1 MPSFNPISV
10 AISVLP
16 LVVLSG
22 SLLAQQAGSPDPF
35 ADPAL
40 AQTYNPEADPLPTDQ
55 PYNPEAGL
63 PAPGAGGESSG
74 AATAA
79 AGLSGD
85 LGRAAED
92 KPAEPLPDIQCDGKS
107 VCREPGTGLPFRV
120 LTRAFS
126 KAYKDAKRD
135 DQAVAREALPAL
147 SPLYVFARRDIDLSD
162 PAAPQGWYQVSATE
176 GGPPFGWMQ
185 AADAV
190 EWRQALIVSYTHPG
204 VGEEERQRVLMFEYL
219 DDLQLLVE
227 SDERETQ
234 ALAIYEWIDEGKTPA
249 AIVSKEPQ
257 RFVNITDSFYLL
269 PIVDYR
275 STDIDGDETRFLRL
289 GAAVPEERGADT
301 LENRE
306 YREQAQQEVDVE
318 AVKSSKL
325 DVDIVFVMDMTRSM
339 QPYIDNTR
347 EAVKELAK
355 TLISQQGLEDR
366 VRFGLVGF
374 RDDAEQIKALEF
386 TAKNFTP
393 ELLPADPFI
402 ELVEKEAK
410 ATRVGSVDYAEE
422 VYAGVDMAIDSNWRD
437 GSIRFLVL
445 VGDASAH
452 EPGHKQSTTHKDAAV
467 LHQAMVDQ
475 GIYLLAIHLK
485 DYRMSNDHPI
495 AEAQFSALAKVPGST
510 ESALVSVELGEQ
522 PDYDGF
528 RGAVADVAANLM
540 FGVHAE
546 DASANAAST
555 PKSKSQEQAQEAASA
570 LRQAALVEYLG
581 RGAEPPK
588 DILVWAVDRD
598 LTNPSIRALEVR
610 VLVNKAQLSSLIQA
624 LDRVTQAMVKQQQEQ
639 IKLFEALQSLASATM
654 KNPDGIAQAQKLAD
668 TGLLPKFIE
677 ALPYKSEIL
686 SLTEDSYAS
695 FTADQRAG
703 LEASLAAKLQQYRD
717 INESVDGWVKLNP
730 GDPDAAKVYPLHLSY
745 LP

>member
-1 MPSFNPISV
+1 MVSLKRI
-10 AISVLP
+10 AIASAVLP
-16 LVVLSG
+16 L
-22 SLLAQQAGSPDPF
+22 LLWGGGVAAQESE
-35 ADPAL
+35 
-40 AQTYNPEADPLPTDQ
+40 YNPEADPLPAER
-55 PYNPEAGL
+55 PYNPEADVQS
-63 PAPGAGGESSG
+63 AEAEVD
-74 AATAA
+74 A
-79 AGLSGD
+79 AGVETTAIGSLTAV
-85 LGRAAED
+85 GRAAKD
-92 KPAEPLPDIQCDGKS
+92 KPAEALPDIECDGKT

-126 KAYKDAKRD
+126 KAYKEAERN
-135 DQAVAREALPAL
+135 DQRVAREALPAL
-147 SPLYVFARRDIDLSD
+147 SPLYVFARQDIDLSD
-162 PAAPQGWYQVSATE
+162 PADPRGWYQVSTTE
-176 GGPPFGWMQ
+176 AGPPFGWLQ

-190 EWRQALIVSYTHPG
+190 EWRQALVVSYTHPG

-257 RFVNITDSFYLL
+257 RFISITESFYLL
-269 PIVDYR
+269 PIVDHR

-289 GAAVPEERGADT
+289 GAAVPERRGADT
-301 LENRE
+301 LEDPE
-306 YREQAQQEVDVE
+306 YREQAQQKADLE
-318 AVKSSKL
+318 AVEVSKL

-347 EAVKELAK
+347 EAVKELAR
-355 TLISQQGLEDR
+355 TLIAQQGLEER

-374 RDDAEQIKALEF
+374 RDDAEQIKALQF

-393 ELLPADPFI
+393 ELIPADPFI

-467 LHQAMVDQ
+467 LHQAMADQ
-475 GIYLLAIHLK
+475 GIYLLAMHLK
-485 DYRMSNDHPI
+485 DYRMGNDHPI
-495 AEAQFSALAKVPGST
+495 AEAQFSTLAKVPGST
-510 ESALVSVELGEQ
+510 DSALVPVELGEQ
-522 PDYDGF
+522 LNYEDF
-528 RGAVADVAANLM
+528 RGAVAEVAANLM

-546 DASANAAST
+546 DASAGVAAT
-555 PKSKSQEQAQEAASA
+555 PKTGARERAQEAAAA

-610 VLVNKAQLSSLIQA
+610 VLINKEQLSSLIQA
-624 LDRVTQAMVKQQQEQ
+624 LDRVMQAMVKQQQEQ
-639 IKLFEALQSLASATM
+639 IKLFEALQGLASATM
-654 KNPDGIAQAQKLAD
+654 KNPDGIAQAEKLAD

-695 FTADQRAG
+695 FTADQRAS